1 MLGKIYNNFGACY
14 YGIYFKD
21 YKRALEWH
29 EKARNFRLEN
39 GIDLCASYRVIA
51 ADYFMLHE
59 YQKSYEKYK
68 EFMQYISGGN
78 SNKISELKKE
88 LSKTMKDYRYSGEI
102 IIILLNAIGSECKL
116 IFTKYAS
123 EDLRDKLFYEVQKE
137 LPYELDFCVEHIN
150 RGTRIR
156 AIDWIQ
162 KIQDKIEGI
171 RNILPYLDLRTR
183 RNIETI
189 FEKYNGIKNSL

>member
-1 MLGKIYNNFGACY
+1 
-14 YGIYFKD
+14 
-21 YKRALEWH
+21 
-29 EKARNFRLEN
+29 
-39 GIDLCASYRVIA
+39 
-51 ADYFMLHE
+51 MLHE